1 MEWIEVRAR
10 TVEEAKERALDA
22 LGVHESELEVEIV
35 AAPGRALFGLRRT
48 EAHIRARV
56 KPLSREKPQDKRRRR
71 AREEGRTRK
80 PREGSGAPTGG
91 APRRGA
97 SPPAGAA
104 RKPAATDAEDGG
116 AGGGAREGTAR

>member
-56 KPLSREKPQDKRRRR
+56 KPLSREKPQEKRRRR
-71 AREEGRTRK
+71 GRDEQRARRSRDGEDR
-80 PREGSGAPTGG
+80 GSGG
-91 APRRGA
+91 APASRARGDQGDR
-97 SPPAGAA
+97 PPRADRPDRPERSDRPDRSGSS
-104 RKPAATDAEDGG
+104 
-116 AGGGAREGTAR
+116 